1 MLPPDFFQNIPQIS
15 TRRALLVLDL
25 QNDFVSPDGAL
36 FVPNTPEFLARIPDL
51 ASHFRSSGKVIWV
64 QTLFTRPR
72 DIFSP
77 AAGGDVALV
86 SSDSSSDPEA
96 FLAEHQQHA
105 NPCCLPDSAGAQFPP
120 AILSAIDS
128 RADTVLVKSD
138 YSALQSPNV
147 LLSFRSQF
155 ITEIYICGALSN
167 VSVYATA
174 LDAVRNGFTVT
185 LVEDC
190 LGFRRFSKHRDA
202 RRRMTELLGVYT
214 VNSAELLREG
224 KGEGE
229 MGPLRPD
236 LPAET
241 TTTTT
246 TTKEGIAPSQ
256 TIEVDDAEP
265 PSPLLS
271 RALRRLRTDEGD
283 DAHINVT
290 RTRTRARTK
299 TGTHPAPTGTQPGRA
314 RKTQRLVLYRSGED
328 RISEHS
334 DKTLDIVRGSSICN
348 VSLGAQRVMTLRT
361 KASAT
366 PRSESGDA
374 GRQSQRVPLPHN
386 SLFILGETSNMKW
399 LHGIRQDKRPE
410 STKGPEE
417 LAFNGERISLTF
429 RHIGTFINPELDTI
443 WGQGARSKTQD
454 NAGKI
459 IHGEASETERL
470 IHAFGQENQQTVFDW
485 DAHYGEGFDVVNFVT
500 VTNSAKVVL
509 TGDEVSNLQVLL
521 CLVEN
526 GIRYDVLQ
534 SASDLPP
541 SVRETLDPSPGDD
554 VPIYLDS
561 DDKTYISGSI
571 NILTHIGTHR
581 RAQDTPDPSIPI
593 NDSGPQDRLERAGR
607 LLDAWRTIVSCPPSP
622 STEDLLASLE
632 PLTPHLDFVAS
643 FLPAGQTYISAPITF
658 GIDDCA
664 FWPVLRSI
672 ALDDKGKMLL
682 DRYPALVGYYG
693 KVGRRAC
700 VKSVLEEMKAHV

>member
-77 AAGGDVALV
+77 AAGGDIALV

-138 YSALQSPNV
+138 YSAFQSPNV

-224 KGEGE
+224 EGEGE

-236 LPAET
+236 LPAE

-271 RALRRLRTDEGD
+271 RALRRLRTDEDD
-283 DAHINVT
+283 DAHINVDQNQNQNQNQDRNPPRSYSHT
-290 RTRTRARTK
+290 TRAR
-299 TGTHPAPTGTQPGRA
+299 PARRQRTSAVPTLGPGDTIGSGDSRELLPEAPGRGELA
-314 RKTQRLVLYRSGED
+314 ENVPGWLQSRVPFNLTGQFPSTDTLQTSHLHCFPFTATVDAIREIVEKHLGHPLNHVLIQLYRSGED

-541 SVRETLDPSPGDD
+541 SVTR
-554 VPIYLDS
+554 DS
-561 DDKTYISGSI
+561 RS
-571 NILTHIGTHR
+571 LTWR
-581 RAQDTPDPSIPI
+581 R
-593 NDSGPQDRLERAGR
+593 
-607 LLDAWRTIVSCPPSP
+607 CP
-622 STEDLLASLE
+622 
-632 PLTPHLDFVAS
+632 
-643 FLPAGQTYISAPITF
+643 
-658 GIDDCA
+658 
-664 FWPVLRSI
+664 
-672 ALDDKGKMLL
+672 
-682 DRYPALVGYYG
+682 
-693 KVGRRAC
+693 
-700 VKSVLEEMKAHV
+700 

>member
-105 NPCCLPDSAGAQFPP
+105 NPCCSRTPP
-120 AILSAIDS
+120 APSSPPPSSPPSTPAPTPSSSSLTTPPSSPPTSSSPFAPSSSPRSTSAAPCPTSLSTQPPS
-128 RADTVLVKSD
+128 T
-138 YSALQSPNV
+138 P
-147 LLSFRSQF
+147 
-155 ITEIYICGALSN
+155 
-167 VSVYATA
+167 
-174 LDAVRNGFTVT
+174 
-185 LVEDC
+185 
-190 LGFRRFSKHRDA
+190 DA
-202 RRRMTELLGVYT
+202 RRCMTELLGVYT

-224 KGEGE
+224 EGEGE

-246 TTKEGIAPSQ
+246 TKEGIAPSQ
-256 TIEVDDAEP
+256 TIELYAAE
-265 PSPLLS
+265 
-271 RALRRLRTDEGD
+271 
-283 DAHINVT
+283 
-290 RTRTRARTK
+290 K
-299 TGTHPAPTGTQPGRA
+299 TGF
-314 RKTQRLVLYRSGED
+314 LSI
-328 RISEHS
+328 RIKPRHR
-334 DKTLDIVRGSSICN
+334 RGSSICN

-561 DDKTYISGSI
+561 DDKTCISGSI

-593 NDSGPQDRLERAGR
+593 NDSGPQDRLERAGK
-607 LLDAWRTIVSCPPSP
+607 LLDAWRTIVSRPPSP
-622 STEDLLASLE
+622 STEDLLVSLE

-682 DRYPALVGYYG
+682 DRYPALVGYYW

-700 VKSVLEEMKAHV
+700 VKSVLEEMKARV